1 MRPPILQDGKSV
13 VRFAIFGQ
21 NRGFGSFWEIFRLR
35 MTVAIERAVKLY
47 GTTICVLCSLQL
59 VVTFCCDWSSIALG
73 VFKSETKATNSCLM
87 ERSKVFFKKKNLP
100 RKCLSCGMQFSVS
113 FVLFHNGIIQMT
125 FQISKCRKGLKI
137 Q

>member
-87 ERSKVFFKKKNLP
+87 ERSKVFFKKKKFTKKMSVMRYVVLCVICIVPQRNNTND
-100 RKCLSCGMQFSVS
+100 FS
-113 FVLFHNGIIQMT
+113 NQ
-125 FQISKCRKGLKI
+125 
-137 Q
+137 